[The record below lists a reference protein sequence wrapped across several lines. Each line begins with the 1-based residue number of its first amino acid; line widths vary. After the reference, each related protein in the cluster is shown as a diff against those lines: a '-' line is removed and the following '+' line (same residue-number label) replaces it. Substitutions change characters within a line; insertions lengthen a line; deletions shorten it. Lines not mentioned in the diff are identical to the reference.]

1 MEVKANEAL
10 EALMED
16 LGLRAEGEPEPPVP
30 QRRYISLCDIDWK
43 KISASLRKDPDGTPS
58 IYLKLPASKLGE
70 IIHLIAMVIGP
81 EVQNIVDTAASR
93 GSIKY
98 LQGLLDFLRQE
109 RAASSSPSIF
119 LRIPV
124 EEVERDLLS
133 LKDVGGFGKNNP
145 VGEFIAAL
153 EAGLRNDSTVDW
165 IARCGGP
172 ADNVSNNADSTPQ
185 IEGVEILGLP
195 E

>member
-1 MEVKANEAL
+1 
-10 EALMED
+10 
-16 LGLRAEGEPEPPVP
+16 
-30 QRRYISLCDIDWK
+30 
-43 KISASLRKDPDGTPS
+43 
-58 IYLKLPASKLGE
+58 
-70 IIHLIAMVIGP
+70 
-81 EVQNIVDTAASR
+81 
-93 GSIKY
+93 
-98 LQGLLDFLRQE
+98 
-109 RAASSSPSIF
+109 
-119 LRIPV
+119 V

-165 IARCGGP
+165 IVRCGGP
-172 ADNVSNNADSTPQ
+172 TDDVSNNADSTPQ